1 MLRDRGG
8 SSINQQSS
16 LHTGRFRRHPV
27 VETLIFP
34 SAPSER
40 RLKSESFFH
49 GGGNQASK
57 ETFMLMVCMSAW
69 GRGIWRFDV
78 SFCSFEGKGE

>member
-1 MLRDRGG
+1 MQVNYLSMLRDRGG
-8 SSINQQSS
+8 SSINQSS
-16 LHTGRFRRHPV
+16 LHTGRFRRHLV

-49 GGGNQASK
+49 GGGNQARK
-57 ETFMLMVCMSAW
+57 RLC
-69 GRGIWRFDV
+69 
-78 SFCSFEGKGE
+78 